1 MTIAITDD
9 HRALGTTASDLL
21 LKRDAR
27 GAARALLEAPT
38 EELPD
43 LWPDIVELGW
53 LGVHLPEAHGG
64 SGFGLEELVVIVE
77 ELGRGLAP
85 GPFVPTVITS
95 AVIAAVADE
104 PTKAA
109 RLPGLADGSTAA
121 GVGLDA
127 AVEISDGTASGTA
140 GVVLGG
146 GVADLLLLVGDG
158 DVVLVDAAA
167 PGVTIERPENLD
179 PTRRSARV
187 TLDKAPVT
195 VLAGAAGVAVDL
207 ARVLLSAEAVG

>member
-1 MTIAITDD
+1 MPRPAPVMMQTRSFNASMTSRPPGSRHSPCTVRSMSIAITDE
-9 HRALGTTASDLL
+9 HRALADTASELL
-21 LKRDAR
+21 RKRDSRA
-27 GAARALLEAPT
+27 AARRLLEAEREALP
-38 EELPD
+38 ELWRD
-43 LWPDIVELGW
+43 MVELGW

-179 PTRRSARV
+179 PTR
-187 TLDKAPVT
+187 
-195 VLAGAAGVAVDL
+195 
-207 ARVLLSAEAVG
+207 